1 MLSCDNTH
9 GNQGFHVEVQ
19 WCVSWHCLACMHCMH
34 THMMISLHILCFVLQ
49 SPFMCAAKHPLCCK
63 APSVLQSTL
72 CAAKHQVLQ
81 SNLCAAK
88 HHILCAAKV
97 LSVLQSNRLWHFC
110 CSYWCCMVCSMP
122 QRLWF
127 TAVICQ
133 AMLDVSMMMTM
144 GRWAEPWIVIWKLF
158 VTWKWLP
165 GCVGCIYDHD
175 LEMSAWTIWAC
186 IKHSDIVHV
195 PAAIKFWLSPVT
207 CISLSQNH
215 NSQCWTGDNSR

>member
-9 GNQGFHVEVQ
+9 GNQGFHVEIQ

-34 THMMISLHILCFVLQ
+34 THDDCTAHIMF
-49 SPFMCAAKHPLCCK
+49 CAAKPIHVCCK

-144 GRWAEPWIVIWKLF
+144 GRWVEPWIVIWKLF

-207 CISLSQNH
+207 CFSLSQNH

>member
-34 THMMISLHILCFVLQ
+34 APTWWLHCTYYVLCCKADSCVLQ
-49 SPFMCAAKHPLCCK
+49 TTLRAAKHPPCCK
-63 APSVLQSTL
+63 APS
-72 CAAKHQVLQ
+72 VLQ

-144 GRWAEPWIVIWKLF
+144 GRWAEPWIVMFGNCLLLGNDCLDVLDASMIM
-158 VTWKWLP
+158 
-165 GCVGCIYDHD
+165 I
-175 LEMSAWTIWAC
+175 WTIWAC

-207 CISLSQNH
+207 CFSLSQNH
-215 NSQCWTGDNSR
+215 NSQCWTGDNLR